1 MSTGGTWDATA
12 LGEIERLNL
21 NIDRK
26 RAQIVELK
34 LEIGRLL
41 RRLKRHKV
49 EDSETEE
56 DE

>member
-49 EDSETEE
+49 EDSETE
-56 DE
+56 DD

>member
-26 RAQIVELK
+26 RAQITELK
-34 LEIGRLL
+34 IEIGRLL
-41 RRLKRHKV
+41 RRLKRH
-49 EDSETEE
+49 EIEESESE